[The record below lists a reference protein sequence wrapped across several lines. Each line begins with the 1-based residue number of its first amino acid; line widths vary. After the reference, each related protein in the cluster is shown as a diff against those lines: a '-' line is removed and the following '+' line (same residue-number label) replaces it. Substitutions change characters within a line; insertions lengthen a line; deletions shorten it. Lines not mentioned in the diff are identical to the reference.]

1 MTTFVLSFVLMVLV
15 MLLEYHY
22 KDVDG
27 IVYEAFWMGF
37 CLGFAR
43 LHPAL
48 AMQMSAIAL
57 VGAIVVPLF
66 HARKLRI

>member
-1 MTTFVLSFVLMVLV
+1 MTTFVVSFILMFLVMVL
-15 MLLEYHY
+15 EYFY

-43 LHPAL
+43 LNPSII
-48 AMQMSAIAL
+48 MQFGAIAL
-57 VGAIVVPLF
+57 VGAILVPLF